1 MPALSMFYGI
11 IVRMQSEKG
20 GKHSKPHI
28 HALYGEEE
36 IIVSLNGEVLEG
48 KFPNR
53 QLKMLLAWMTI
64 HEDELFPDS
73 SIKIMEQNKEDMKM
87 LRPTATS
94 VRAEEGYILDVEFDN
109 GERKQFDVKPYIKGS
124 WYGKLENPDYFRRVR
139 TDGYTVVWPEG
150 QDICPDELYTQS
162 TSFAK

>member
-1 MPALSMFYGI
+1 
-11 IVRMQSEKG
+11 
-20 GKHSKPHI
+20 
-28 HALYGEEE
+28 
-36 IIVSLNGEVLEG
+36 
-48 KFPNR
+48 
-53 QLKMLLAWMTI
+53 
-64 HEDELFPDS
+64 
-73 SIKIMEQNKEDMKM
+73 MEQNKEDMKM

-94 VRAEEGYILDVEFDN
+94 VRAEEGYILDVEFDK
-109 GERKQFDVKPYIKGS
+109 GDRKRFDVKPYIKGS